1 VDVGKVKYNKRKYY
15 IMIKLMDL
23 LNESTITERQFKG
36 LDGIDAKTPLTK
48 ISDAQKLKIIQSTGN
63 IISFFVPKGVTRNF
77 WQVISTGKIK
87 KGKSLSGDVVYT
99 LPGKMIGS
107 PQFKSEKDLIDG
119 VDWESVEK
127 ARRFNESVIDEAV
140 DKADLKNAKFRLKK
154 VLKYLDI
161 EYKETRGGKKY
172 VQINYIPVTTP
183 QWYGPEFVNV
193 RYEDENDL
201 QNIGKALKLKLKE
214 SVNEAKKPIII
225 KYDNRKLSI
234 TSDDL
239 KRLKSGKDVV
249 GKSLT
254 HAGQEEWISSKR
266 KWSIDEDS
274 NLIESVNEGKFK
286 KDDLVYNKRTKT
298 VGIVRLGDDR

>member
-1 VDVGKVKYNKRKYY
+1 VVLVEVGKVKYNKRKYY

-119 VDWESVEK
+119 VDWESVEQ
-127 ARRFNESVIDEAV
+127 ARRFNESV
-140 DKADLKNAKFRLKK
+140 
-154 VLKYLDI
+154 
-161 EYKETRGGKKY
+161 
-172 VQINYIPVTTP
+172 
-183 QWYGPEFVNV
+183 
-193 RYEDENDL
+193 
-201 QNIGKALKLKLKE
+201 
-214 SVNEAKKPIII
+214 VNEESFVAK
-225 KYDNRKLSI
+225 S
-234 TSDDL
+234 T
-239 KRLKSGKDVV
+239 KSGKVV
-249 GKSLT
+249 NYTIDWKYYF
-254 HAGQEEWISSKR
+254 IFRSKR
-266 KWSIDEDS
+266 S
-274 NLIESVNEGKFK
+274 
-286 KDDLVYNKRTKT
+286 Y
-298 VGIVRLGDDR
+298 